1 MTADA
6 GLAYITR
13 LGDSNNLAVGRF
25 HRLGRLE
32 GEPQRAMNTGVV
44 TATVFEGERGL
55 QRRLFYW
62 EPLPAPGQFMP
73 ASNGTTWDVSADSGL
88 TLGDVS
94 GNVVSGVA
102 YGPIGGPFGTPAG
115 FVAGVPTAFVASDT
129 WAVALGP
136 TPASSHVP
144 VLRIGGRIFVA
155 WLELDGGVRTRV
167 LNAIDGGL

>member
-13 LGDSNNLAVGRF
+13 VGYSENLEVGRF

-32 GEPQRAMNTGVV
+32 GQGQRGFVA
-44 TATVFEGERGL
+44 ATVSQGERAV
-55 QRRLFYW
+55 QRRVYTYSDFTEFTL
-62 EPLPAPGQFMP
+62 ADG
-73 ASNGTTWDVSADSGL
+73 GWDLIADAGL

-94 GNVVSGVA
+94 GNVISGVA
-102 YGPIGGPFGTPAG
+102 YGPISGPFGAPAG
-115 FVAGVPTAFVASDT
+115 FVAGTPSAFVASDT

-155 WLELDGGVRTRV
+155 WLELDGGVCTRV